1 MIPMQPPRASAIRRV
16 SARSPW
22 ARPRAPLG
30 PKSARPRPSSLAL
43 FLRMPSSSRRLP
55 GSLPPRRPSASRAA
69 RKAFRDTVSALMLS
83 GVTLGGL
90 AGCGG
95 GSSAADT
102 TVREFSEAIRQDR
115 PRQAYALLS
124 EDYRQRVSYEEF
136 ERYLSDHPE
145 EARDVAALLQ
155 RIDGEAEVTAV
166 VRYADGQELT
176 LVQEDGEWRIAG
188 NPANLYDQS
197 TPRAAVRSFVRA
209 MERRRYDIVLRFVPN
224 ASREGMD
231 EERLRAS
238 FEGEGREE
246 IERLVAS
253 LRANLD
259 NPIEEVGDRAT
270 MTYGEG
276 AAVQLILEDG
286 VWKVEDPD

>member
-1 MIPMQPPRASAIRRV
+1 MSSSLRRPIASLRPPPPRV
-16 SARSPW
+16 QRSP
-22 ARPRAPLG
+22 RATWHAAL
-30 PKSARPRPSSLAL
+30 SSLL
-43 FLRMPSSSRRLP
+43 
-55 GSLPPRRPSASRAA
+55 
-69 RKAFRDTVSALMLS
+69 LS
-83 GVTLGGL
+83 GVALGGL
-90 AGCGG
+90 AGCGS

-136 ERYLSDHPE
+136 ERYLSDHPD

-176 LVQEDGEWRIAG
+176 LVQEDGQWRIAG

-224 ASREGMD
+224 ASRDGMD

>member
-1 MIPMQPPRASAIRRV
+1 
-16 SARSPW
+16 
-22 ARPRAPLG
+22 
-30 PKSARPRPSSLAL
+30 
-43 FLRMPSSSRRLP
+43 MPSPDSR
-55 GSLPPRRPSASRAA
+55 SLP
-69 RKAFRDTVSALMLS
+69 FVSALARSSQRQWRGSLIALSLTSACLS
-83 GVTLGGL
+83 GV
-90 AGCGG
+90 AGCAGG
-95 GSSAADT
+95 GASADT
-102 TVREFSEAIRQDR
+102 TVREFADAIRDDR
-115 PRQAYALLS
+115 PRVAYALLS
-124 EDYRQRVSYEEF
+124 EDYRQRVPFEDF

-145 EARDVAALLQ
+145 EARDVAALLS
-155 RIDGEAEVTAV
+155 RIDGDPEVSAT

-176 LVQEDGEWRIAG
+176 LVQEDGRWRISG

-231 EERLRAS
+231 EERLRQS

-246 IERLVAS
+246 IERLLAS

-270 MTYGEG
+270 MSYGEG
-276 AAVQLILEDG
+276 AAVQLVLEDG
-286 VWKVEDPD
+286 LWKVEDPD

>member
-1 MIPMQPPRASAIRRV
+1 MNERESVEQE
-16 SARSPW
+16 
-22 ARPRAPLG
+22 APIKVGLFVTCLVDLF
-30 PKSARPRPSSLAL
+30 RPSVG
-43 FLRMPSSSRRLP
+43 F
-55 GSLPPRRPSASRAA
+55 AA
-69 RKAFRDTVSALMLS
+69 VKLLED
-83 GVTLGGL
+83 
-90 AGCGG
+90 AGCVVDVPMAQTCCGQPAYNSG
-95 GSSAADT
+95 DRADA
-102 TVREFSEAIRQDR
+102 RAIVEN
-115 PRQAYALLS
+115 AIATF
-124 EDYRQRVSYEEF
+124 EDF
-136 ERYLSDHPE
+136 ERYLRDHPE
-145 EARDVAALLQ
+145 EARDVAALLS
-155 RIDGEAEVTAV
+155 RIDGDPEVSAT

-176 LVQEDGEWRIAG
+176 LVQEDGRWRISG

-231 EERLRAS
+231 EERLRES

-246 IERLVAS
+246 IERLLAS